1 MSEFVMYPLSFVNW
15 EVFVGT
21 FMVFTFVFNS
31 LIAPTTVLLVVFKSL
46 SFLGWYGVRLGRLA
60 LVIKPLSFVNWEVAV
75 GISAYSAILFP
86 S

>member
-1 MSEFVMYPLSFVNW
+1 MFEFVMYPLSFVNW

-21 FMVFTFVFNS
+21 FILFTFVFNS

-46 SFLGWYGVRLGRLA
+46 SFLDWYGVKLGRLA
-60 LVIKPLSFVNWEVAV
+60 LVIKPLSLVSCEVVV